1 MVRHRRP
8 RLKLTFSVT
17 RRSVLK
23 AHMAT
28 LPKFPERSPE
38 WSAEAKGMAA
48 QAKVLSG
55 NKLEQ
60 LVVRLQRHSGR
71 TKEACWR
78 FIIQFGI
85 KGKVDHRRWTVQE
98 IDVVREELV
107 KRSIE
112 DVAKKL
118 NRTPK
123 AIRNMLR
130 RNHLSVREI
139 RCDLFS
145 VESLASVFHV
155 RKSEVVFWIEQNW
168 LNATVGSRGKRHF
181 YIITAEA
188 LVQLYKH
195 HQSDLLK
202 RGIRNQSLFEAY
214 LQYCYSPK
222 HTVGEQLLDVRRDK
236 RERAAYAAAE
246 GKELDCGEEEEDD
259 AEDEG
264 HYRVDLEATN
274 GAEEDSGSQ

>member
-1 MVRHRRP
+1 
-8 RLKLTFSVT
+8 
-17 RRSVLK
+17 
-23 AHMAT
+23 
-28 LPKFPERSPE
+28 
-38 WSAEAKGMAA
+38 MAA

-60 LVVRLQRHSGR
+60 FVLRLQRHSGR

-78 FIIQFGI
+78 FIIQYGI
-85 KGKVDHRRWTVQE
+85 KGKVDYRRWTEPE
-98 IDVVREELV
+98 IDAVREELV
-107 KRSIE
+107 KRSVE

-123 AIRNMLR
+123 AIRNMLEK
-130 RNHLSVREI
+130 NHLTVREI

-145 VESLASVFHV
+145 VESLASVLHV
-155 RKSEVVFWIEQNW
+155 RKSEVVFWIEKDW
-168 LNATVGSRGKRHF
+168 LEATVGSRGKMNF
-181 YIITAEA
+181 YIITPEA
-188 LVQLYKH
+188 LIKLYKQ

-236 RERAAYAAAE
+236 RERDAFASVEA
-246 GKELDCGEEEEDD
+246 KELDCN
-259 AEDEG
+259 EDEEK
-264 HYRVDLEATN
+264 DDEDEEAEVHCRTDME
-274 GAEEDSGSQ
+274 GTYAPRGDSESPCK